1 MKSVEESLR
10 SILREDE
17 SITNRRVFPPFEEY
31 DDGGKNDTIAI
42 SREREYCSHVSR
54 RTPEEWW
61 NVAAGRESS
70 RNNSDYLR
78 GTCDLIQGAPPLSSP
93 LSSPPPT
100 FSSSFTFASSDSS
113 RLNRRGRTG
122 FAELIA
128 KLCQSLGDTCKDTS
142 LTVRDVAEGR

>member
-17 SITNRRVFPPFEEY
+17 SITNRRVFPPSEEY

-42 SREREYCSHVSR
+42 SREREYRSHVSR

-61 NVAAGRESS
+61 NVAGRESS

-78 GTCDLIQGAPPLSSP
+78 GTCDLIQGASP
-93 LSSPPPT
+93 LSSPPLP
-100 FSSSFTFASSDSS
+100 SSHPLSPSPPPIA